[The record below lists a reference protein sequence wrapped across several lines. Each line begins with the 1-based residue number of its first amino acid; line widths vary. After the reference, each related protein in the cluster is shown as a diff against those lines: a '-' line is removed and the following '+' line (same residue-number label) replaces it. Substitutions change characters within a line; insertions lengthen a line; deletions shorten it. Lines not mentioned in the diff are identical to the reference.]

1 MSSLPPH
8 NAANKDDSQLPQKA
22 QRFQFIVCKV
32 MQREAYFCAARSK
45 NIVDVVLMEQG
56 LHDQP
61 QRLCSEVRKALERT
75 CDIQGRPYDASL
87 LGYGLCSNGIAGL
100 SAKIPIVVPRG
111 HDCVTLLL
119 GSKEKY
125 KEYFDSHRG
134 VYWYS
139 PGWIES
145 GKQPSQ
151 QRYETLLEEYKQKY
165 GEDNAQYLM
174 EVEHKWTKEYNW
186 ATYIDWGLGNCDRY
200 REFTKSAA
208 QFLGWNYDELKG
220 DSGLMQRLV
229 DGRWDDSEF
238 LVVKPGQ
245 KIAEDLTSDA
255 IIKAQCELS

>member
-1 MSSLPPH
+1 MRL
-8 NAANKDDSQLPQKA
+8 
-22 QRFQFIVCKV
+22 QFIACKV
-32 MQREAYFCAARSK
+32 MQREVYFCAARSK
-45 NIVDVVLMEQG
+45 NVVDIALMEQG

-61 QRLCSEVRKALERT
+61 DKLRTQVQKALDNT
-75 CDIQGRPYDASL
+75 CDIQGRPYDSSL

-111 HDCVTLLL
+111 HDCITLLL
-119 GSKEKY
+119 GSKDKY

-151 QRYETLLEEYKQKY
+151 ERYEKLLKEYKEKY

-174 EVEHKWTKEYNW
+174 EVEQKWIKEYNW
-186 ATYIDWGLGNCDRY
+186 ATYIDWGLANSDRY
-200 REFTKSAA
+200 KEYTKRCAE
-208 QFLGWNYDELKG
+208 FLGWNYDQLEG
-220 DSGLMQRLV
+220 DPALMQRLV
-229 DGRWDDSEF
+229 DGQWNESEF

-245 KIAEDLTSDA
+245 KIAEDLTSDG
-255 IIKAQCELS
+255 IIGALEKQCHQA